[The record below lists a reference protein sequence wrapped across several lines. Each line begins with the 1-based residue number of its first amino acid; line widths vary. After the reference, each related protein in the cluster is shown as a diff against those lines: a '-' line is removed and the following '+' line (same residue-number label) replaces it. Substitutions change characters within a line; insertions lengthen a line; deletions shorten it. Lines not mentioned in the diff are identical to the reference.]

1 LERKSTYKVNTAIEN
16 LLCYLWKPVLRG
28 EKEMS
33 ARDLSVLISVILIVS
48 MLIIPFPTWLL
59 SILIILNITL
69 ALLVLLVSM
78 NMTEPLQFSV
88 FPSLLLLL
96 TLYRLGL
103 NVSTTRA
110 ILSHGDAGGVVETFG
125 TFVVGGNIVVGL
137 ILFLILIIIQ
147 FIVITKGA
155 ERVSEVAARFTLDAM
170 PGKQMSIDADLN
182 AGMIS
187 EQEARERR
195 KKVGRE
201 ADFYGAMD
209 GASKFVKGDAIASII
224 IVLINLIAGIIIG
237 MLQQGMGLADA
248 AKHFSLLSVGDGIV
262 SQIPALL
269 ISTATGIV
277 VTRAA
282 SEGNLGQEITSQ
294 LLAYPKL
301 LYVAGGTIF
310 LLGLFT
316 PINDLLTI
324 PIAGMLAVGGY
335 MFSKVPKTDKL
346 QLEEMEEASGA
357 DEMKSPE
364 SVISLLNVD
373 PIEFE
378 FGYGLIP
385 LADTNQGGD
394 LLDRIVMIRRQLAIE
409 LGLVIPVVR
418 IRDNIQLQ
426 PNEYR
431 LKIKGNEMARGELLL
446 DHYLAMSPGIEDDSI
461 EGIDT
466 IEPSF
471 GLPAKWIT
479 DGMKERAEIF
489 GYTVVDPP
497 SVVSTHITEV
507 IKANAYELLGRQE
520 TKQLIDHVKE
530 SYPILIEEVTPNPLS
545 VGEVQKVLSKLLK
558 ENVSI
563 RNLPVIFETLADFGK
578 VTTDTDILAEYV
590 RQALARQITNQYAS
604 QGETL
609 KVATLSGKA
618 EKSVADAIQQTEHG
632 NYLALDPSISQ
643 RILESI
649 AKNIEQFSMME
660 QTPIVLC
667 SPAVR
672 MYVRQL
678 TERYF
683 PKVPILSYNELE
695 ANVEVQS
702 VGVVN
707 VD

>member
-1 LERKSTYKVNTAIEN
+1 MQV
-16 LLCYLWKPVLRG
+16 
-28 EKEMS
+28 
-33 ARDLSVLISVILIVS
+33 RDLSVLMSVILIVA
-48 MLIIPFPTWLL
+48 MLIIPFPPWLL
-59 SILIILNITL
+59 SVLIIINIAL
-69 ALLVLLVSM
+69 ALMVLLTAM
-78 NMTEPLQFSV
+78 NMKEALEFSI
-88 FPSLLLLL
+88 FPSLILLM
-96 TLYRLGL
+96 TLFRLGL
-103 NVSTTRA
+103 NVSTTRS
-110 ILSHGDAGGVVETFG
+110 ILSEGEAGKVVETFG
-125 TFVVGGNIVVGL
+125 SFVTGGNVIVGL
-137 ILFLILIIIQ
+137 VVFLILIIIQ
-147 FIVITKGA
+147 FIVITKGS

-187 EQEARERR
+187 EHEARERR
-195 KKVGRE
+195 EKISRE
-201 ADFYGAMD
+201 SDFYGSMD
-209 GASKFVKGDAIASII
+209 GASKFVKGDAIAGII
-224 IVLINLIAGIIIG
+224 ITLINLLFGVVIG
-237 MLQQGMGLADA
+237 MMQLGLPFGEA
-248 AKHFSLLSVGDGIV
+248 AMKYSTLTVGDGIV

-282 SEGNLGQEITSQ
+282 SDGNIGKDITSQ
-294 LLAYPKL
+294 LFAYPKM
-301 LYVAGGTIF
+301 LYVTGGTII
-310 LLGLFT
+310 LLGLLT
-316 PINDLLTI
+316 PIGLVLTL
-324 PIAGMLAVGGY
+324 PIGGLMIFGGY
-335 MFSKVPKTDKL
+335 KIAKTPQPDKE
-346 QLEEMEEASGA
+346 QLLEMEEEIET

-364 SVISLLNVD
+364 SVVNLLNVD

-479 DGMKERAEIF
+479 EEIKEQAEIF

-507 IKANAYELLGRQE
+507 IKSNAHELLGRQE

-530 SYPILIEEVTPNPLS
+530 SYPILVEEVTPNPLS
-545 VGEVQKVLSKLLK
+545 VGEVQKVLAKLLR

-563 RNLPVIFETLADFGK
+563 RNLPVIFETLADFAK
-578 VTTDTDILAEYV
+578 STSDTDLLTEYA
-590 RQALARQITNQYAS
+590 RQALARQITNQFS
-604 QGETL
+604 QQGDSI
-609 KVATLSGKA
+609 KVVTLSGKVEKLVA
-618 EKSVADAIQQTEHG
+618 EGVQQTEHG
-632 NYLALDPSISQ
+632 NYLSMDPTVSQ
-643 RILESI
+643 NILESI
-649 AKNIEQFSMME
+649 ASQVEQLSLME

-683 PKVPILSYNELE
+683 PQIPILSYNELE
-695 ANVEVQS
+695 ANAEVQS

-707 VD
+707 ID

>member
-1 LERKSTYKVNTAIEN
+1 
-16 LLCYLWKPVLRG
+16 
-28 EKEMS
+28 MS
-33 ARDLSVLISVILIVS
+33 GKDLSVLLAVILIVA
-48 MLIIPFPTWLL
+48 MLIIPFPPWLL
-59 SILIILNITL
+59 SILILINITL
-69 ALLVLLVSM
+69 ALLVLLTTM
-78 NMTEPLQFSV
+78 NMSEPLQFSI

-96 TLYRLGL
+96 TLFRLGL
-103 NVSTTRA
+103 NVSTTRS
-110 ILSHGDAGGVVETFG
+110 ILSTGEAGGVVHTFG

-137 ILFLILIIIQ
+137 VVFLILIIIQ

-182 AGMIS
+182 AGIIS
-187 EQEARERR
+187 EHEARERR
-195 KKVGRE
+195 EKVSRE
-201 ADFYGAMD
+201 ADFYGSMD
-209 GASKFVKGDAIASII
+209 GASKFVKGDAIAGII
-224 IVLINLIAGIIIG
+224 IVLINLIFGIVIG
-237 MLQQGMGLADA
+237 VMQLDLSVADSA
-248 AKHFSLLSVGDGIV
+248 AKFSLLTVGDGLV

-282 SEGNLGQEITSQ
+282 SDGNLGKDITTQ
-294 LLAYPKL
+294 LFAYPKM
-301 LYVAGGTIF
+301 LYVTGGTIF

-316 PINDLLTI
+316 PISNLLTI
-324 PIAGMLAVGGY
+324 PIALLLCFGGY
-335 MFSKVPKTDKL
+335 MISRTPETSKELL
-346 QLEEMEEASGA
+346 QETEEELETG
-357 DEMKSPE
+357 EMKSPE
-364 SVISLLNVD
+364 SVVSLLNVD

-385 LADTNQGGD
+385 LADANQGGD

-446 DHYLAMSPGIEDDSI
+446 DHYLAMSPGIDDDSI

-479 DGMKERAEIF
+479 EEMKEQAEIF

-507 IKANAYELLGRQE
+507 IKGNAHELIGRQE
-520 TKQLIDHVKE
+520 TKQLIDHLNE
-530 SYPILIEEVTPNPLS
+530 SYPILVEEVTPNPLS
-545 VGEVQKVLSKLLK
+545 VGEVQKVLAKLLK

-563 RNLPVIFETLADFGK
+563 RNLPIIFETLADFGK
-578 VTTDTDILAEYV
+578 VTSDTDLLTEYV
-590 RQALARQITNQYAS
+590 RQALARQITNQFS
-604 QGETL
+604 QANDSL
-609 KVATLSGKA
+609 KVVTLSGKI
-618 EKSVADAIQQTEHG
+618 EKLIADGIQQTEHG
-632 NYLALDPSISQ
+632 NYLSIDPGMSQ
-643 RILESI
+643 GILESI
-649 AKNIEQFSMME
+649 ASQVEQLSLIE

-683 PKVPILSYNELE
+683 PQIPILSYNELE

-707 VD
+707 ID